1 MQNITFHSN
10 QRLDNIIKQPG
21 IQKTTLT
28 EWMEINKINTDAK
41 ELTYA
46 QFPKKWVWNN
56 KDKIWTPRKYGHT
69 IGRTYYIHPNSGELY
84 YLRLLLNHQKGITS
98 FEQLRTTNNITY
110 PIY

>member
-1 MQNITFHSN
+1 MWRLYEYPIHHRNPTVQRLSIHLPHMQNIMFHSN
-10 QRLDNIIKQPG
+10 QRLDNFIRQPG

-56 KDKIWTPRKYGHT
+56 KDKIWTPRKTGHT
-69 IGRTYYIHPNSGELY
+69 IGRTY
-84 YLRLLLNHQKGITS
+84 
-98 FEQLRTTNNITY
+98 
-110 PIY
+110 